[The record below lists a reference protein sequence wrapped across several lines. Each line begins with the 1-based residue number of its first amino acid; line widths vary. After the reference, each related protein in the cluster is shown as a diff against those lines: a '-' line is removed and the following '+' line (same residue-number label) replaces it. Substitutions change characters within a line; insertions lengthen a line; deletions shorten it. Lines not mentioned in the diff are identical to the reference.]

1 MKSENKGIINTQ
13 TLNLS
18 IPGLYLRVDQAIL
31 SQHEHLS
38 LTGATK
44 KENSL
49 RPEEVFILFSG
60 IIL

>member
-1 MKSENKGIINTQ
+1 MQ
-13 TLNLS
+13 TLKLS
-18 IPGLYLRVDQAIL
+18 IPGLYLHVDQAIL

-38 LTGATK
+38 LTDATNN
-44 KENSL
+44 ENSF